1 LFLNRRYVL
10 ESEETLPTI
19 TVGDITENEDG
30 SANVV
35 LDLDP
40 EAVRLLLNVGFNQ
53 LLREYLEEKK
63 NDNN

>member
-1 LFLNRRYVL
+1 M

-53 LLREYLEEKK
+53 ILKDHIDEQERKSK
-63 NDNN
+63 

>member
-1 LFLNRRYVL
+1 L
-10 ESEETLPTI
+10 EGENTLPTI

-40 EAVRLLLNVGFNQ
+40 ESVTLLINVGFNQ
-53 LLREYLEEKK
+53 LLREHLEKET

>member
-1 LFLNRRYVL
+1 M

-19 TVGDITENEDG
+19 IVGDITENKDG

-53 LLREYLEEKK
+53 LLREHLEEKK

>member
-1 LFLNRRYVL
+1 MEGEN
-10 ESEETLPTI
+10 TLPTI

-40 EAVRLLLNVGFNQ
+40 ESVRLLINVGLNQ

>member
-1 LFLNRRYVL
+1 M
-10 ESEETLPTI
+10 ESEDTLPTI

-40 EAVRLLLNVGFNQ
+40 ESVRHLINIGFNQ
-53 LLREYLEEKK
+53 LLREYLEKK
-63 NDNN
+63 ANDNS

>member
-1 LFLNRRYVL
+1 MEGEN
-10 ESEETLPTI
+10 TLPTI

-53 LLREYLEEKK
+53 LLREYLEKET
-63 NDNN
+63 NDNS

>member
-1 LFLNRRYVL
+1 MEGEN
-10 ESEETLPTI
+10 TLPTI

-30 SANVV
+30 SADVV

-40 EAVRLLLNVGFNQ
+40 EAVRLLINVGLNQ
-53 LLREYLEEKK
+53 LLREHLEKET

>member
-1 LFLNRRYVL
+1 MEGENI
-10 ESEETLPTI
+10 LPTI

-40 EAVRLLLNVGFNQ
+40 ESVRHLINIGFNQ
-53 LLREYLEEKK
+53 LLREYLEKK
-63 NDNN
+63 ANDNS

>member
-1 LFLNRRYVL
+1 MEGEN
-10 ESEETLPTI
+10 TLPTI

-53 LLREYLEEKK
+53 LLREHLEKET

>member
-1 LFLNRRYVL
+1 MEGEN
-10 ESEETLPTI
+10 TLPTI

-30 SANVV
+30 SADVV

-40 EAVRLLLNVGFNQ
+40 EAVRLLINVGFNQ
-53 LLREYLEEKK
+53 LLREHLEKET

>member
-1 LFLNRRYVL
+1 MTEN
-10 ESEETLPTI
+10 TLPTI

-40 EAVRLLLNVGFNQ
+40 ESVRLLINVGFNQ
-53 LLREYLEEKK
+53 LLREHLEKET

>member
-1 LFLNRRYVL
+1 LNRRYVL
-10 ESEETLPTI
+10 EGENTLPTI

-40 EAVRLLLNVGFNQ
+40 ESVTLLINVGFNQ
-53 LLREYLEEKK
+53 LLREHLEKET

>member
-1 LFLNRRYVL
+1 MEGEN
-10 ESEETLPTI
+10 TLPTI

-40 EAVRLLLNVGFNQ
+40 EAVRLLINVGLNQ
-53 LLREYLEEKK
+53 LLREHLEKET

>member
-1 LFLNRRYVL
+1 L
-10 ESEETLPTI
+10 EGENTLPTI

-40 EAVRLLLNVGFNQ
+40 ESVTLLIN
-53 LLREYLEEKK
+53 RI
-63 NDNN
+63 

>member
-1 LFLNRRYVL
+1 LNRRYVL
-10 ESEETLPTI
+10 EGENTLPTI

-40 EAVRLLLNVGFNQ
+40 ESVTLLINVGFNQ
-53 LLREYLEEKK
+53 LLREHLEKET
-63 NDNN
+63 NDNS

>member
-1 LFLNRRYVL
+1 M
-10 ESEETLPTI
+10 ESEKTLPVI

-40 EAVRLLLNVGFNQ
+40 ESVRLLLNVGFNQ
-53 LLREYLEEKK
+53 LLREHLEEKK
-63 NDNN
+63 NDNS

>member
-1 LFLNRRYVL
+1 L
-10 ESEETLPTI
+10 EGENTLPTI

-40 EAVRLLLNVGFNQ
+40 ESVRLLINVGFNQ
-53 LLREYLEEKK
+53 LLREHLEKET

>member
-1 LFLNRRYVL
+1 M
-10 ESEETLPTI
+10 ESEKTLPVI

-35 LDLDP
+35 LDLDV
-40 EAVRLLLNVGFNQ
+40 EAVRLLLNIGFNK
-53 LLREYLEEKK
+53 LLKDHIDEQEQKA

>member
-1 LFLNRRYVL
+1 MEGEN
-10 ESEETLPTI
+10 TLPTI

-30 SANVV
+30 SADVV

-40 EAVRLLLNVGFNQ
+40 EAVRLLINVGFNQ
-53 LLREYLEEKK
+53 LLRERLEKET

>member
-1 LFLNRRYVL
+1 MEGEN
-10 ESEETLPTI
+10 TLPTI

-40 EAVRLLLNVGFNQ
+40 ESVRLLINVGFNQ

-63 NDNN
+63 NDNS

>member
-1 LFLNRRYVL
+1 M

-30 SANVV
+30 CANVV

-53 LLREYLEEKK
+53 LLREHLEEQK

>member
-1 LFLNRRYVL
+1 MEGEN
-10 ESEETLPTI
+10 TLPTI

-40 EAVRLLLNVGFNQ
+40 ESVTLLINVGFNQ
-53 LLREYLEEKK
+53 LLREHLEKET
-63 NDNN
+63 NDNS

>member
-1 LFLNRRYVL
+1 MEGEN
-10 ESEETLPTI
+10 TLPTI

-40 EAVRLLLNVGFNQ
+40 ESVRLLINVGFNQ
-53 LLREYLEEKK
+53 LLREYLEENK
-63 NDNN
+63 NDNS

>member
-1 LFLNRRYVL
+1 L
-10 ESEETLPTI
+10 EGENTLPTI

-40 EAVRLLLNVGFNQ
+40 ESVTLLINVGFNQ
-53 LLREYLEEKK
+53 LLREHLEKET
-63 NDNN
+63 NDNS